1 MAKLDKVQGVQPSLL
16 RKALVSRAGI
26 LQNRR
31 QILAIFLATDSP
43 RQDVESMG
51 SDPWDCD
58 APRPQCF
65 VTECRLACDDAGGSG
80 GKSLS
85 VTKQSRSYGKHEN
98 IS

>member
-43 RQDVESMG
+43 WQDMEFMG
-51 SDPWDCD
+51 SHPWDCD
-58 APRPQCF
+58 TPRRQCF
-65 VTECRLACDDAGGSG
+65 VAQCKLARDDAGRSG

-85 VTKQSRSYGKHEN
+85 VTKQSRSYGNHKN
-98 IS
+98 VS